1 MAQKL
6 AWGATDQESDEQM
19 VDGDIF
25 REIDEELKREQF
37 ARHWDKYGTL
47 ILGAALAIVLSV
59 AGFKYWKRQ
68 QAQEAQTYGS
78 RFMDA
83 LDLSSAGKKDLAELS
98 FSQIAKEGPKGY
110 AMLSNMQEA
119 ALKASAGKLDEARQQ
134 YDELAKSTSVDPVFK
149 DFSRIQAAMLRVDK
163 ADEAEMKTRLESL
176 ANGTSSWRHSAREL
190 LGLSAFKAGNLK
202 GAENHYN
209 QIMGDRSA
217 PIGIK
222 RRAEMMLSMIV
233 EKWAEKQKNTVADAK
248 MPPNVRNFKIPAQS
262 KSQKSKGK

>member
-1 MAQKL
+1 
-6 AWGATDQESDEQM
+6 M

-25 REIDEELKREQF
+25 REVEEELRREQF
-37 ARHWDKYGTL
+37 AKHWDKYGTL
-47 ILGAALAIVLSV
+47 ILGAAVAIVLSV
-59 AGFKYWKRQ
+59 AGFKYWKHQ
-68 QAQEAQTYGS
+68 QAEQAQTYGS

-83 LDLSSAGKKDLAELS
+83 LDLSSVGKKDLAELS

-110 AMLSNMQEA
+110 AMLSNMREA

-134 YDELAKSTSVDPVFK
+134 YDELAKSSSVDPVFK

-163 ADEAEMKTRLESL
+163 ADEAEMKTRLEGL
-176 ANGTSSWRHSAREL
+176 ANGTGSWRHSAREL

-217 PIGIK
+217 PVGIK
-222 RRAEMMLSMIV
+222 QRAEMMLSMIV
-233 EKWAEKQKNTVADAK
+233 ELWAEKQKNSIADAK
-248 MPPNVRNFKIPAQS
+248 STTGTRNFKIPARSTGQ
-262 KSQKSKGK
+262 KADGKSK